1 MSEATKMTIEI
12 WSDVMCPFCYL
23 GKRRFTDALARY
35 AKRHEIEVI
44 WRSFQ
49 LNPSLQTDPSIT
61 VNQYLAREKGIDV
74 QRAKQMNDHLTL
86 VGQREGLTYDFDRV
100 VVANTFDAHR
110 LTHLAREQAKED
122 AAVDRLFA
130 AYFTEGKN
138 VDDRAVLVS
147 LGGDIGLDE
156 QSVSAMLASDRYA
169 DEVRADIREAQLLGI
184 DGVPFFVFD
193 RKYAVS
199 GAQDTSV
206 FLRTLE
212 RSHEEWRGIPIS

>member
-1 MSEATKMTIEI
+1 MREATKMTIEI

-23 GKRRFTDALARY
+23 GKRRFTDALAHY
-35 AKRHEIEVI
+35 AKRDEVDVV

-49 LNPSLQTDPSIT
+49 LNPSLKTDPSLG
-61 VNQYLAREKGIDV
+61 VSAYLAREKGIDIR
-74 QRAKQMNDHLTL
+74 RAKQLNDHLTL
-86 VGQREGLTYDFDRV
+86 VGQREGLAYDFDRV

-110 LTHLAREQAKED
+110 LIHLAREAAKED
-122 AAVDRLFA
+122 AAVERLFA
-130 AYFTEGKN
+130 AYFSEGKN
-138 VDDRAVLVS
+138 VDDHTVLAA
-147 LGGDIGLDE
+147 LGADIGLDPR
-156 QSVSAMLASDRYA
+156 SVLEMLASNRYA
-169 DEVRADIREAQLLGI
+169 EEVRADIREAQLLGI

-212 RSHEEWRGIPIS
+212 RSHEEWKGIPIA